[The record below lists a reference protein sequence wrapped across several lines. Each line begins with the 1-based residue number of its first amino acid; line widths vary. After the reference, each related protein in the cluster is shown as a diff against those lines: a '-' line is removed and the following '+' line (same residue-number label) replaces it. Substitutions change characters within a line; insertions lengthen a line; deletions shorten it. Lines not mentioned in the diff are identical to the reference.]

1 VNSIEVPAYQA
12 GMDARFAV
20 AARHSR
26 LVRIL
31 RVAVPAAVLLS
42 VAAIVLVSI
51 FNPFRMLLPKLP
63 VDLGNLVV
71 SGTKITMESPH
82 MAGFSADQRPYEVW
96 AKTATQDVTD
106 PNHVELKGLRAKML
120 SQDRSTVTLTAR
132 DGSMNTKDQLLDLRH
147 DIYLQTST
155 GYEAW
160 LSQAAVDMAKGD
172 VTSDQHVDVK
182 LTNGTLSS
190 DRLRITG
197 SGELIRFEG
206 HVVMHLDNMN
216 TAPSDTSAAPAAVED
231 TSAPASPAPA
241 ATWHSPGKSANPK

>member
-1 VNSIEVPAYQA
+1 
-12 GMDARFAV
+12 
-20 AARHSR
+20 
-26 LVRIL
+26 
-31 RVAVPAAVLLS
+31 
-42 VAAIVLVSI
+42 
-51 FNPFRMLLPKLP
+51 
-63 VDLGNLVV
+63 
-71 SGTKITMESPH
+71 

>member
-1 VNSIEVPAYQA
+1 MNSIEVPAYQA

-51 FNPFRMLLPKLP
+51 FNPFRMMLPKLP
-63 VDLGNLVV
+63 VDMGNLVV

-106 PNHVELKGLRAKML
+106 PDHVELNVLRAKML
-120 SQDRSTVTLTAR
+120 SQDQSTVTLSAR

-147 DIYLQTST
+147 DIHLQTST

-160 LSQAAVDMAKGD
+160 LSQAAIDMAKGD

-197 SGELIRFEG
+197 NGEVIRFEG
-206 HVVMHLDNMN
+206 HVVMHLENLN
-216 TAPSDTSAAPAAVED
+216 TAPPDTSAAPAAAEEAPAS
-231 TSAPASPAPA
+231 SAPATAR
-241 ATWHSPGKSANPK
+241 HSAGKIANPK